1 MMSNRLFV
9 LSLIVLS
16 CSLLAYGGNR
26 TVLIGPGFWNIRSTF
41 DVDGFN
47 IGTQM
52 SLIQLM
58 SGKFLVLDTVEVDAE
73 LQGEINSLTKN
84 GTLMEAV
91 LATHPFHTTYFP
103 AFYQLYPQVPFY
115 GTPRHLRIEPSIPWA
130 GSMWDCDTR
139 QKWLPE
145 VHFRIPRGS
154 EFVAPQPESTNHF
167 SGIHAFHPLSK
178 TIHVDDTIMYN
189 FPLEGEMVF
198 HPTLLTVCLYH
209 IPQSPPAFHDWV
221 QTYIKE
227 WDFDNICAAHN
238 GVKLGGAKL
247 ELQVLLDAAAIVFDG
262 LVLEYSIAPNATD
275 AALFNLMQAHEAKCE
290 E

>member
-16 CSLLAYGGNR
+16 CCLLAYGQNR

-41 DVDGFN
+41 DIDGFN

-52 SLIQLM
+52 SLIQL
-58 SGKFLVLDTVEVDAE
+58 STGKFLVLDTVELDAE
-73 LQGEINSLTKN
+73 LKGEIDILTKN

-103 AFYQLYPQVPFY
+103 AFYQVYPHVPFY
-115 GTPRHLRIEPSIPWA
+115 GTPRHLRIEPTIPWV

-154 EFVAPQPESTNHF
+154 EFVAPQPEDSNHF
-167 SGIHAFHPLSK
+167 SGIHAFHPPSK

-189 FPLEGEMVF
+189 LPLADDMLF
-198 HPTLLTVCLYH
+198 HPSILTVGLYH

-221 QTYIKE
+221 QRLITE

-247 ELQVLLDAAAIVFDG
+247 ELQILLDTTVIALDALEV
-262 LVLEYSIAPNATD
+262 EYSISPNATD
-275 AALFNLMQAHEAKCE
+275 AALFNVMQAHEAGCKE
-290 E
+290 